1 MTYMLGFCEYSE
13 HRSVLF
19 LSKFFYRITKSIK
32 IASILFCR
40 VKNGLKSAYPCAF
53 PALYIASKT
62 GCRGFKSFC
71 PCHTDGL
78 KNGLFKP
85 FLRLFFLFHA
95 VLMLREWVKNPR
107 FGVYL
112 VFMGIGLYRELLRF
126 AAGFWLIH
134 LVPSAC
140 FFDFAAV
147 DF

>member
-1 MTYMLGFCEYSE
+1 LLYFALRF
-13 HRSVLF
+13 
-19 LSKFFYRITKSIK
+19 
-32 IASILFCR
+32 R
-40 VKNGLKSAYPCAF
+40 VYTEFG
-53 PALYIASKT
+53 
-62 GCRGFKSFC
+62 
-71 PCHTDGL
+71 TDPR
-78 KNGLFKP
+78 NGLFKP
-85 FLRLFFLFHA
+85 FLRLFFLFRA

>member
-1 MTYMLGFCEYSE
+1 MRQSNYCL
-13 HRSVLF
+13 LF
-19 LSKFFYRITKSIK
+19 TKNTSWYGAVIRQ
-32 IASILFCR
+32 SR
-40 VKNGLKSAYPCAF
+40 
-53 PALYIASKT
+53 SKT
-62 GCRGFKSFC
+62 ACRGFKSFC
-71 PCHTDGL
+71 PCQTDSL

-85 FLRLFFLFHA
+85 FLRLFFLFRA
-95 VLMLREWVKNPR
+95 VLMLGEWVKNPR